1 MPAAGGLSI
10 HEFNAEAV
18 SMNYLEAILLGLVQG
33 LSEFL
38 PISSSG
44 HLVIFQQLFGL
55 SEDIAANMLF
65 DVLVHIGT
73 LVAVFIAFR
82 HRIWRLIKAVGGLVA
97 DLCRGRFSFRKA
109 DEDKRMVI
117 LVLIAT
123 AVLIP
128 FIPFRGYLEI
138 LFSSMLTVGVALL
151 FTALLLSF
159 ADRVKKGNKTMK
171 DMKVRDALII
181 GAFQGVA
188 LTPGIS
194 RSGSTITSGLLCGLN
209 RARAVE
215 FSFILSI
222 PAILGSAALH
232 LSDAAHMLSEVNL
245 GPYIAGMAVA
255 AAAGF
260 AAIKL
265 IQYLVKK
272 EKFGVFAYYCAAMG
286 LFVIIYSLVK

>member
-1 MPAAGGLSI
+1 
-10 HEFNAEAV
+10 
-18 SMNYLEAILLGLVQG
+18 MNYLEAILLGLVQG

-82 HRIWRLIKAVGGLVA
+82 KRIWRLIKAVGGIVA
-97 DLCRGRFSFRKA
+97 DLFRGRAASIMLN
-109 DEDKRMVI
+109 EDKRMVVMVI
-117 LVLIAT
+117 IAT
-123 AVLIP
+123 AVLVP
-128 FIPFRGYLEI
+128 FVPFRGYLEI
-138 LFSSMLTVGVALL
+138 LFSSMLTVGIALL
-151 FTALLLSF
+151 LTAILLSF
-159 ADRVKKGNKTMK
+159 ADRVKKGNRTMK
-171 DMKVRDALII
+171 NMRVRDALII

-209 RARAVE
+209 RASAVE

-222 PAILGSAALH
+222 PAIIGSAALH
-232 LSDAAHMLSEVNL
+232 ISDAAHMFAEVNI
-245 GPYIAGMAVA
+245 GPYIAGMVVA
-255 AAAGF
+255 AVAGF

-265 IQYLVKK
+265 IQFLVQK
-272 EKFGVFAYYCAAMG
+272 EKFGIFAYYCAAMG
-286 LFVIIYSLVK
+286 LFAIVYSLVK

>member
-1 MPAAGGLSI
+1 
-10 HEFNAEAV
+10 
-18 SMNYLEAILLGLVQG
+18 MNYLEAILLRACTGAEQ
-33 LSEFL
+33 FL

-159 ADRVKKGNKTMK
+159 ADR
-171 DMKVRDALII
+171 
-181 GAFQGVA
+181 
-188 LTPGIS
+188 
-194 RSGSTITSGLLCGLN
+194 
-209 RARAVE
+209 
-215 FSFILSI
+215 
-222 PAILGSAALH
+222 
-232 LSDAAHMLSEVNL
+232 
-245 GPYIAGMAVA
+245 
-255 AAAGF
+255 
-260 AAIKL
+260 
-265 IQYLVKK
+265 
-272 EKFGVFAYYCAAMG
+272 
-286 LFVIIYSLVK
+286 